1 MLLACSGSFGCS
13 FSFHFL
19 FFCKP
24 FQRTHRSLFPG
35 LVSFSDVISG
45 RICGFECLRWGLSR
59 LSAQKY
65 GAVSRINGSC
75 PSSIF
80 PCSTLFV
87 PPIAVNSV
95 TVRSREPGV
104 PSNLPLV
111 VALYQEYDRLPQYAP
126 HCKCDPMGSIDEVG
140 LGIWQNGG
148 KRERGPQGSTITV
161 RRGVGCPTIRCLG
174 RKEPK

>member
-1 MLLACSGSFGCS
+1 MAS
-13 FSFHFL
+13 FSGVF
-19 FFCKP
+19 
-24 FQRTHRSLFPG
+24 
-35 LVSFSDVISG
+35 SG

-65 GAVSRINGSC
+65 GAVSRINGSR

-80 PCSTLFV
+80 PCSTLFM

-111 VALYQEYDRLPQYAP
+111 VTLYQEYDRLPQWAP
-126 HCKCDPMGSIDEVG
+126 HRKCS
-140 LGIWQNGG
+140 L
-148 KRERGPQGSTITV
+148 
-161 RRGVGCPTIRCLG
+161 RCQLAKLRLEFG
-174 RKEPK
+174 RAEEEKDGNHESRQ